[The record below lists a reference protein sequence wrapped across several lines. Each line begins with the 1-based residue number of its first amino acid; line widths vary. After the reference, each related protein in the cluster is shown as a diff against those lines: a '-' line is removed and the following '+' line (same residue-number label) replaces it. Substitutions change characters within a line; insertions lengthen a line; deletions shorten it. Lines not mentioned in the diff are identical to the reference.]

1 MSIFDLAFLLF
12 ALGTLGGVAFFLFQ
26 LATRRLARARVV
38 GLTLVAAWLVYF
50 SALVSTSLATGP
62 RMLDLGQDRCY
73 DDWCIAA
80 VEVGRAAVGS
90 QQILTI
96 TFQMTN
102 EARRVA
108 QRENGFG
115 VFVIDA
121 AGYRL
126 VPDVDAAE
134 PAFDQRLE
142 PGEVVQTQRTF
153 TVPVGAGEL
162 WLGYE
167 HTGWNAL
174 PGVLV
179 IGDDS
184 SWLHRPTLVRLP
196 AGD

>member
-12 ALGTLGGVAFFLFQ
+12 ALGTLGGVALLLFL
-26 LATRRLARARVV
+26 LVSRRRARARVV
-38 GLTLVAAWLVYF
+38 GLTLLAAWFVYL

-62 RMLDLGQDRCY
+62 RLLDLGEDRCY
-73 DDWCIAA
+73 DDWCIA
-80 VEVGRAAVGS
+80 VVGVGRADVGA
-90 QQILTI
+90 QQSLTI
-96 TFQMTN
+96 TLQLTN
-102 EARRVA
+102 RARRVA

-121 AGYRL
+121 AGNRFE
-126 VPDVDAAE
+126 PDVDAAE
-134 PAFDQRLE
+134 PAFDQRLQ
-142 PGEVVQTQRTF
+142 PGEVVLTHRTF
-153 TVPVGAGEL
+153 TVPANVGEL
-162 WLGYE
+162 WLGLE
-167 HTGWNAL
+167 HTGWDAV